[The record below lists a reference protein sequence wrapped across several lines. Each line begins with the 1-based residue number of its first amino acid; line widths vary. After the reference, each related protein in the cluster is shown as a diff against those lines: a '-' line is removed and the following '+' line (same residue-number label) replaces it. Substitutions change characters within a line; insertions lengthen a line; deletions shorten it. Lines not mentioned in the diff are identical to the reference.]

1 VSCLYI
7 TVAAYTAIAV
17 GTVTAMVAMAVLVGV
32 TGLLITSRA
41 VLGKLHLKSNMLT
54 VTSY

>member
-1 VSCLYI
+1 LYI

-32 TGLLITSRA
+32 TGLLIKKFTSRA